1 VKSVFTHVNK
11 TAVRLT
17 PGQIAQLDEDN
28 GFALVAKRAAVHHD
42 LLNSSGTR
50 EANPRVNWST
60 STISNTSPV
69 LTTLQSLT
77 EMSQCYLEH
86 QYPDR
91 QSPIKGLIPVRPDDD
106 DLDEGFQQFASLL
119 DRLASLESF
128 QELDRGKSTRE
139 FRLPRKEGGKAHLL
153 FRPVG
158 QIALAGAMGN
168 LVFDQHKDADAT
180 FRMLHDYERKD
191 GFAIDDPSKP
201 WWGVVYDPIGQKIA
215 RGGEAGAANIL
226 LWLLGGITIRKV
238 EAGLA

>member
-1 VKSVFTHVNK
+1 
-11 TAVRLT
+11 
-17 PGQIAQLDEDN
+17 
-28 GFALVAKRAAVHHD
+28 
-42 LLNSSGTR
+42 
-50 EANPRVNWST
+50 
-60 STISNTSPV
+60 
-69 LTTLQSLT
+69 
-77 EMSQCYLEH
+77 
-86 QYPDR
+86 
-91 QSPIKGLIPVRPDDD
+91 VRPDDD